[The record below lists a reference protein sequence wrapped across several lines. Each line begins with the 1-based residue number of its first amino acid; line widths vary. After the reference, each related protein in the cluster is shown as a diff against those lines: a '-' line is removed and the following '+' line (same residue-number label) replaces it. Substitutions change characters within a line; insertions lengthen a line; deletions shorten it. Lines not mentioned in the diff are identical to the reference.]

1 MSYELKMKLLMHLVC
16 IVQWG
21 VFALIHWEMLG
32 KGKWKHPFAC
42 TALAMC
48 GMLVIS
54 LWIDFGFFNA
64 ASIAFNV
71 LYLLVTSAF
80 FGGTI
85 RQKLMSCMANGVVCL
100 LTENTVIY
108 LYTYIEAVPPA
119 QVIRQPLGVLLMA
132 AAMLIVGGITAEMA
146 KHWGQKQALE
156 PLQLVVAMF
165 FPGVVVVL
173 NMLLMVSGGRFD
185 ATQFSVLFTVGLT
198 VAVLV
203 HLLFVQML
211 NEQVVQKKDSQYRA
225 PLEQERAEAL
235 MESYTTQ
242 RRLTH
247 EFANHL
253 EALSLMLQQNDVD
266 GARGYL
272 TSISKT
278 IQMNSAI
285 LNTHNPLLD
294 ALLSKKYEEAAR
306 KGVMMYFDLSD
317 LKDIPLD
324 RTHLVIVVSNL
335 LNNAIEAAAQADPPE
350 IYVRMRKSE
359 EEVVLSVR
367 NRVKEELNLVDG
379 QLPRISQK
387 GAGHGF
393 GLWNV
398 QDVLK
403 KYGGEYTISCRGCW
417 FRFTCTIPLRKL

>member
-1 MSYELKMKLLMHLVC
+1 MGRVC
-16 IVQWG
+16 PHPLGDAGQRQVETSLCLYGAGNVRDAGNFALDRFRLFQCRFHCVQRAVPAGDIG
-21 VFALIHWEMLG
+21 VFWRDHPPEADVLHDQRRGLPADG
-32 KGKWKHPFAC
+32 KYSH
-42 TALAMC
+42 
-48 GMLVIS
+48 IS
-54 LWIDFGFFNA
+54 L
-64 ASIAFNV
+64 
-71 LYLLVTSAF
+71 YLSRSGSACA
-80 FGGTI
+80 GD
-85 RQKLMSCMANGVVCL
+85 
-100 LTENTVIY
+100 
-108 LYTYIEAVPPA
+108 P
-119 QVIRQPLGVLLMA
+119 A
-132 AAMLIVGGITAEMA
+132 AAGRSAHGSGDAHRGWHHGSDGKALGPEAGAGTAAAGGC
-146 KHWGQKQALE
+146 HVL
-156 PLQLVVAMF
+156 
-165 FPGVVVVL
+165 PGVVVVL

-225 PLEQERAEAL
+225 TLEQERAEAL

-247 EFANHL
+247 EFSNHL
-253 EALSLMLQQNDVD
+253 EALSLMLQQNDVA

-335 LNNAIEAAAQADPPE
+335 LNNAIEAAAQAAPPE
-350 IYVRMRKSE
+350 VHVRMKKTE
-359 EEVVLSVR
+359 GELVISVR
-367 NRVKEELNLVDG
+367 NRVRQNVEIPEG
-379 QLPRISQK
+379 QLPRSTK
-387 GAGHGF
+387 REPGHGM
-393 GLWNV
+393 GLANV
-398 QDVLK
+398 CAVLEAHNA
-403 KYGGEYTISCRGCW
+403 EYTLSCRDNW
-417 FRFTCTIPLRKL
+417 FRFTCAFPTNGI

>member
-1 MSYELKMKLLMHLVC
+1 MSYELKMKLLMHLIC

-32 KGKWKHPFAC
+32 KGKWKHPFVC

-85 RQKLMSCMANGVVCL
+85 R
-100 LTENTVIY
+100 
-108 LYTYIEAVPPA
+108 
-119 QVIRQPLGVLLMA
+119 
-132 AAMLIVGGITAEMA
+132 
-146 KHWGQKQALE
+146 QKQALE

-225 PLEQERAEAL
+225 TLEQERAEAL

-253 EALSLMLQQNDVD
+253 EALSLMLQQNDVA

-335 LNNAIEAAAQADPPE
+335 LNNAIEAAAQAAPPE
-350 IYVRMRKSE
+350 VHVRMKKTE
-359 EEVVLSVR
+359 GELVISVR
-367 NRVKEELNLVDG
+367 NRVRQNVEIPEG
-379 QLPRISQK
+379 QLPRSTK
-387 GAGHGF
+387 REPGHGM
-393 GLWNV
+393 GLANV
-398 QDVLK
+398 CAVLEAHDA
-403 KYGGEYTISCRGCW
+403 EYTLSCRDNW
-417 FRFTCTIPLRKL
+417 FRFTCAFPTNGI

>member
-42 TALAMC
+42 TALALC

-54 LWIDFGFFNA
+54 LWIDFGF
-64 ASIAFNV
+64 SIAFNV

-108 LYTYIEAVPPA
+108 LYTYLEAVPPA

-132 AAMLIVGGITAEMA
+132 AAILIVGGITAQMA

-225 PLEQERAEAL
+225 TLEQERAEAL

-253 EALSLMLQQNDVD
+253 EALSLMLQQNDVA
-266 GARGYL
+266 GARSYL
-272 TSISKT
+272 TSISKP

-335 LNNAIEAAAQADPPE
+335 LNNAIEAAEQADPPE
-350 IYVRMRKSE
+350 VYVRMRKSE
-359 EEVVLSVR
+359 DEVVLSVR
-367 NRVKEELNLVDG
+367 NRVEKDLNLADG

-398 QDVLK
+398 RDVLK

>member
-42 TALAMC
+42 TVLALC

-108 LYTYIEAVPPA
+108 LYTYLEAVPPA

-132 AAMLIVGGITAEMA
+132 AAMLIVGGITAQMA

-211 NEQVVQKKDSQYRA
+211 
-225 PLEQERAEAL
+225 
-235 MESYTTQ
+235 TTQ

-253 EALSLMLQQNDVD
+253 EALSLMLQQNDVA

-335 LNNAIEAAAQADPPE
+335 LNNAIEAAAQAAPPE
-350 IYVRMRKSE
+350 VHVRMKKTE
-359 EEVVLSVR
+359 GELVISVR
-367 NRVKEELNLVDG
+367 NRVRQNVEIPEG
-379 QLPRISQK
+379 QLPRSTK
-387 GAGHGF
+387 REPGHGM
-393 GLWNV
+393 GLANV
-398 QDVLK
+398 CAVLEAHNA
-403 KYGGEYTISCRGCW
+403 EYTLSCRDNW
-417 FRFTCTIPLRKL
+417 FRFTCAFPTNGI

>member
-16 IVQWG
+16 IAQWG

-42 TALAMC
+42 TVLALC

-108 LYTYIEAVPPA
+108 LYTYLEAVPPA
-119 QVIRQPLGVLLMA
+119 QVIRQP
-132 AAMLIVGGITAEMA
+132 
-146 KHWGQKQALE
+146 
-156 PLQLVVAMF
+156 LVVAMF

-225 PLEQERAEAL
+225 TLEQERAEAL

-253 EALSLMLQQNDVD
+253 EALSLMLQQNDVA

-335 LNNAIEAAAQADPPE
+335 LNNAIEAAAEAAPPE
-350 IYVRMRKSE
+350 VHVRMKKTE
-359 EEVVLSVR
+359 GELVISVR
-367 NRVKEELNLVDG
+367 NRVRQNVEIPEG
-379 QLPRISQK
+379 QLPRSTK
-387 GAGHGF
+387 REPGHGM
-393 GLWNV
+393 GLANV
-398 QDVLK
+398 CAVLEAHNA
-403 KYGGEYTISCRGCW
+403 EYTLSCRDNW
-417 FRFTCTIPLRKL
+417 FRFTCAFPTNGI

>member
-32 KGKWKHPFAC
+32 KGRWKHPFAC
-42 TALAMC
+42 TVLALC

-108 LYTYIEAVPPA
+108 LYTYLEAVPPA

-132 AAMLIVGGITAEMA
+132 AAMLIVGGITAQMA

-173 NMLLMVSGGRFD
+173 NMLLMARAAGSMPPSSACCLRWGSRWRCWCTCSLSRCSTSRWCRKRILSTVPHWSRSG
-185 ATQFSVLFTVGLT
+185 
-198 VAVLV
+198 
-203 HLLFVQML
+203 
-211 NEQVVQKKDSQYRA
+211 
-225 PLEQERAEAL
+225 
-235 MESYTTQ
+235 
-242 RRLTH
+242 
-247 EFANHL
+247 
-253 EALSLMLQQNDVD
+253 
-266 GARGYL
+266 
-272 TSISKT
+272 
-278 IQMNSAI
+278 
-285 LNTHNPLLD
+285 
-294 ALLSKKYEEAAR
+294 R
-306 KGVMMYFDLSD
+306 K
-317 LKDIPLD
+317 P
-324 RTHLVIVVSNL
+324 
-335 LNNAIEAAAQADPPE
+335 
-350 IYVRMRKSE
+350 
-359 EEVVLSVR
+359 
-367 NRVKEELNLVDG
+367 
-379 QLPRISQK
+379 
-387 GAGHGF
+387 
-393 GLWNV
+393 
-398 QDVLK
+398 
-403 KYGGEYTISCRGCW
+403 
-417 FRFTCTIPLRKL
+417 

>member
-1 MSYELKMKLLMHLVC
+1 MQPSGALIWSGKGSLAMSYELKMKLLMHLVC
-16 IVQWG
+16 IVQYG

-32 KGKWKHPFAC
+32 KGKWKHPFVC
-42 TALAMC
+42 TGLAMC

-64 ASIAFNV
+64 VSIAANV
-71 LYLLVTSAF
+71 LYLLLTSAF

-85 RQKLMSCMANGVVCL
+85 RQKLMSCMVNGVVCL
-100 LTENTVIY
+100 LTENTVTY

-119 QVIRQPLGVLLMA
+119 QVIRQPLGVLFMA
-132 AAMLIVGGITAEMA
+132 AAMLIVGGITAQMA

-225 PLEQERAEAL
+225 TLEQERAEAL

-247 EFANHL
+247 EFTNHL
-253 EALSLMLQQNDVD
+253 EALSLMLQQNDVA

-278 IQMNSAI
+278 IQMNSA
-285 LNTHNPLLD
+285 TFRSPFPP
-294 ALLSKKYEEAAR
+294 AGTS
-306 KGVMMYFDLSD
+306 
-317 LKDIPLD
+317 LKSSAV
-324 RTHLVIVVSNL
+324 TWEVSASTL
-335 LNNAIEAAAQADPPE
+335 
-350 IYVRMRKSE
+350 
-359 EEVVLSVR
+359 
-367 NRVKEELNLVDG
+367 
-379 QLPRISQK
+379 
-387 GAGHGF
+387 
-393 GLWNV
+393 
-398 QDVLK
+398 
-403 KYGGEYTISCRGCW
+403 
-417 FRFTCTIPLRKL
+417 

>member
-42 TALAMC
+42 TVLALC

-132 AAMLIVGGITAEMA
+132 AAMLIVGGITAQMA

-203 HLLFVQML
+203 PALCPDAQ
-211 NEQVVQKKDSQYRA
+211 RA
-225 PLEQERAEAL
+225 GGAE
-235 MESYTTQ
+235 
-242 RRLTH
+242 
-247 EFANHL
+247 
-253 EALSLMLQQNDVD
+253 
-266 GARGYL
+266 
-272 TSISKT
+272 
-278 IQMNSAI
+278 
-285 LNTHNPLLD
+285 
-294 ALLSKKYEEAAR
+294 
-306 KGVMMYFDLSD
+306 KGF
-317 LKDIPLD
+317 
-324 RTHLVIVVSNL
+324 
-335 LNNAIEAAAQADPPE
+335 
-350 IYVRMRKSE
+350 
-359 EEVVLSVR
+359 SV
-367 NRVKEELNLVDG
+367 
-379 QLPRISQK
+379 PCHI
-387 GAGHGF
+387 GAGA
-393 GLWNV
+393 
-398 QDVLK
+398 
-403 KYGGEYTISCRGCW
+403 GGSPDGILHH
-417 FRFTCTIPLRKL
+417 PAPPDP

>member
-1 MSYELKMKLLMHLVC
+1 M
-16 IVQWG
+16 
-21 VFALIHWEMLG
+21 
-32 KGKWKHPFAC
+32 
-42 TALAMC
+42 
-48 GMLVIS
+48 
-54 LWIDFGFFNA
+54 
-64 ASIAFNV
+64 
-71 LYLLVTSAF
+71 TSAF

-132 AAMLIVGGITAEMA
+132 AAMLIVGGITAQMA

-225 PLEQERAEAL
+225 TLEQERAEAL

-253 EALSLMLQQNDVD
+253 EALSLMLQQNDVA

-335 LNNAIEAAAQADPPE
+335 LNNAIEAAAQAAPPE
-350 IYVRMRKSE
+350 VHVRMKKTE
-359 EEVVLSVR
+359 GELVISVR
-367 NRVKEELNLVDG
+367 NRVRQNVEIPEG
-379 QLPRISQK
+379 QLPRSTMRES
-387 GAGHGF
+387 GHGM
-393 GLWNV
+393 GLANV
-398 QDVLK
+398 CAVLEAHDA
-403 KYGGEYTISCRGCW
+403 EYTLSCRDNW
-417 FRFTCTIPLRKL
+417 FRFTCAFPTNGI

>member
-42 TALAMC
+42 TVLALC

-108 LYTYIEAVPPA
+108 LYTYLEAVPPA

-132 AAMLIVGGITAEMA
+132 AAMLIVGGITAQMA

-165 FPGVVVVL
+165 FP
-173 NMLLMVSGGRFD
+173 
-185 ATQFSVLFTVGLT
+185 
-198 VAVLV
+198 
-203 HLLFVQML
+203 
-211 NEQVVQKKDSQYRA
+211 
-225 PLEQERAEAL
+225 EAL
-235 MESYTTQ
+235 LCRSYI
-242 RRLTH
+242 
-247 EFANHL
+247 
-253 EALSLMLQQNDVD
+253 LQV
-266 GARGYL
+266 
-272 TSISKT
+272 
-278 IQMNSAI
+278 
-285 LNTHNPLLD
+285 
-294 ALLSKKYEEAAR
+294 
-306 KGVMMYFDLSD
+306 F
-317 LKDIPLD
+317 
-324 RTHLVIVVSNL
+324 
-335 LNNAIEAAAQADPPE
+335 
-350 IYVRMRKSE
+350 
-359 EEVVLSVR
+359 
-367 NRVKEELNLVDG
+367 
-379 QLPRISQK
+379 
-387 GAGHGF
+387 
-393 GLWNV
+393 
-398 QDVLK
+398 
-403 KYGGEYTISCRGCW
+403 
-417 FRFTCTIPLRKL
+417 

>member
-16 IVQWG
+16 IAQWG

-42 TALAMC
+42 TVLALC

-132 AAMLIVGGITAEMA
+132 AAMLIVGGITAQMA

-225 PLEQERAEAL
+225 TLEQERAEAL

-253 EALSLMLQQNDVD
+253 EALSLML
-266 GARGYL
+266 
-272 TSISKT
+272 
-278 IQMNSAI
+278 
-285 LNTHNPLLD
+285 
-294 ALLSKKYEEAAR
+294 
-306 KGVMMYFDLSD
+306 
-317 LKDIPLD
+317 
-324 RTHLVIVVSNL
+324 
-335 LNNAIEAAAQADPPE
+335 
-350 IYVRMRKSE
+350 
-359 EEVVLSVR
+359 
-367 NRVKEELNLVDG
+367 
-379 QLPRISQK
+379 
-387 GAGHGF
+387 
-393 GLWNV
+393 
-398 QDVLK
+398 
-403 KYGGEYTISCRGCW
+403 
-417 FRFTCTIPLRKL
+417 

>member
-42 TALAMC
+42 TVLALC

-85 RQKLMSCMANGVVCL
+85 RQKLMACMVNGVVCL

-108 LYTYIEAVPPA
+108 LYTYLEAVPPA

-132 AAMLIVGGITAEMA
+132 AAMLIVGGITAQMA

-225 PLEQERAEAL
+225 TLEQERAEAL
-235 MESYTTQ
+235 MESYA
-242 RRLTH
+242 H
-247 EFANHL
+247 HPA
-253 EALSLMLQQNDVD
+253 
-266 GARGYL
+266 
-272 TSISKT
+272 
-278 IQMNSAI
+278 
-285 LNTHNPLLD
+285 P
-294 ALLSKKYEEAAR
+294 
-306 KGVMMYFDLSD
+306 
-317 LKDIPLD
+317 P
-324 RTHLVIVVSNL
+324 
-335 LNNAIEAAAQADPPE
+335 DP
-350 IYVRMRKSE
+350 
-359 EEVVLSVR
+359 
-367 NRVKEELNLVDG
+367 
-379 QLPRISQK
+379 
-387 GAGHGF
+387 
-393 GLWNV
+393 
-398 QDVLK
+398 
-403 KYGGEYTISCRGCW
+403 
-417 FRFTCTIPLRKL
+417 

>member
-1 MSYELKMKLLMHLVC
+1 
-16 IVQWG
+16 
-21 VFALIHWEMLG
+21 
-32 KGKWKHPFAC
+32 
-42 TALAMC
+42 
-48 GMLVIS
+48 
-54 LWIDFGFFNA
+54 
-64 ASIAFNV
+64 
-71 LYLLVTSAF
+71 
-80 FGGTI
+80 
-85 RQKLMSCMANGVVCL
+85 
-100 LTENTVIY
+100 
-108 LYTYIEAVPPA
+108 
-119 QVIRQPLGVLLMA
+119 
-132 AAMLIVGGITAEMA
+132 MA

-225 PLEQERAEAL
+225 TLEQERAEAL

-247 EFANHL
+247 EFSNHL
-253 EALSLMLQQNDVD
+253 EALSLMLQQNDVA

-317 LKDIPLD
+317 LKDIPPVSY
-324 RTHLVIVVSNL
+324 THLT
-335 LNNAIEAAAQADPPE
+335 
-350 IYVRMRKSE
+350 
-359 EEVVLSVR
+359 
-367 NRVKEELNLVDG
+367 
-379 QLPRISQK
+379 LP
-387 GAGHGF
+387 
-393 GLWNV
+393 
-398 QDVLK
+398 
-403 KYGGEYTISCRGCW
+403 TIA
-417 FRFTCTIPLRKL
+417 